1 MQGVPPRRQ
10 LRWAD
15 EQTFLIRPSSITLLN
30 KNKTDESAAKGYMS
44 LVNHALAQS
53 EIGVRQVGQR
63 LQHDLRGHSRLEVRR
78 VELVPAEI

>member
-1 MQGVPPRRQ
+1 MGRGQGAPPHRPQ
-10 LRWAD
+10 KKTEESAD
-15 EQTFLIRPSSITLLN
+15 A
-30 KNKTDESAAKGYMS
+30 AAKGYMS

-63 LQHDLRGHSRLEVRR
+63 LQQDLRGHSSLEVRR